1 MLTSQLLE
9 ALVQV
14 VSNGPNA
21 GQAELT
27 LAEPIEPN
35 AADAAARRWVRMG
48 GEPNRGRFVP
58 VAEEELRAR
67 REGGLLAEHYTSW
80 GSFEEWLWQT
90 TTAAAET
97 EVNVQ
102 TGEFTLRRNQVKLLS
117 EKVRSLSIARSY
129 SH

>member
-67 REGGLLAEHYTSW
+67 REGGLLA
-80 GSFEEWLWQT
+80 
-90 TTAAAET
+90 
-97 EVNVQ
+97 
-102 TGEFTLRRNQVKLLS
+102 
-117 EKVRSLSIARSY
+117 
-129 SH
+129 